1 MPQAPLLE
9 SVGIAAPPAVE
20 DTAAP
25 ATVVRHL
32 AHELRQPLSTIE
44 TSAFYLQMI
53 LQNHPDRRV
62 AAHLERIQNSVE
74 QLDWILS
81 DSIHYLCGCAAR
93 PQPIDLAE
101 IISDTLA
108 ERSFA
113 ESVELDWRYPE
124 VRPLV
129 SVDFSQAQH
138 LVRTALYVFRQVA
151 RSEQPVSLVLGDDG
165 QYGSLDVSC
174 DSPQWEGDCEAL
186 FEPFSPHLPSGSGL
200 ALASVRRIAQA
211 HGGFAWASREAGALR
226 LKVRLPKA

>member
-1 MPQAPLLE
+1 ME
-9 SVGIAAPPAVE
+9 SVGFAAPPVVV

-25 ATVVRHL
+25 AAVVRHL

-53 LQNHPDRRV
+53 LQSHPDPRV
-62 AAHLERIQNSVE
+62 SAHLERIQNSVE

-93 PQPIDLAE
+93 PQAIDLTE

-113 ESVELDWRYPE
+113 GAVELDWHYCE

-129 SVDFSQAQH
+129 RVDLSQAQH

-151 RSEQPVSLVLGDDG
+151 RSEQPVSLVLEDDG
-165 QYGSLDVSC
+165 EYVLLAVSC
-174 DSPQWEGDCEAL
+174 ESPQWEGDCEAV

-200 ALASVRRIAQA
+200 ALASVRRIAQT
-211 HGGFAWASREAGALR
+211 HGGFAWVSREAGALTLR
-226 LKVRLPKA
+226 VRLPRA